1 MNLQIGFLVI
11 LSMNDRFHPIDEALA
26 ALKAGRLV
34 IVVDDEDRENEGD
47 LCMAADHVT
56 PAAITFM
63 ARHGCGMICLAMLP
77 DRLARLEL
85 PLMVEH
91 NTSRYGT
98 AFTVTIDARH
108 GVTTGISAADRA
120 LTIRTTMNPHCQP
133 GDLARPGHIF
143 PLRAQPGGVLER
155 RGQTEGAVD
164 LARLAGL
171 QPAGVLCEIMN
182 ADGTMARRPQ
192 LEIFAAIYGLKM
204 LTIADLVR
212 YRHAHAAPGGVP
224 PVCKQGQSLLPAH
237 QT

>member
-1 MNLQIGFLVI
+1 MPFTTTEEVLDDIRQGKMII
-11 LSMNDRFHPIDEALA
+11 LC
-26 ALKAGRLV
+26 
-34 IVVDDEDRENEGD
+34 DDESRENEGD

-98 AFTVTIDARH
+98 AFTVTIDARD
-108 GVTTGISAADRA
+108 GITTGISAADRA
-120 LTIRTTMNPHCQP
+120 LTIRTAMDPQCQP

-155 RGQTEGAVD
+155 RGQTEGRSRSGTPGRIA
-164 LARLAGL
+164 AGWRRL
-171 QPAGVLCEIMN
+171 
-182 ADGTMARRPQ
+182 
-192 LEIFAAIYGLKM
+192 
-204 LTIADLVR
+204 
-212 YRHAHAAPGGVP
+212 
-224 PVCKQGQSLLPAH
+224 
-237 QT
+237 